1 MERGPEPGRGLGAPT
16 CLLSHL
22 PSPCHLWSET
32 ACCSEG
38 RGEVLGVG
46 HRGEG
51 PAGGKA
57 DGPTG
62 RKEESGRSRKTEGP
76 GCVEEG

>member
-22 PSPCHLWSET
+22 PSPPCHLWSET

-38 RGEVLGVG
+38 VGEGVG
-46 HRGEG
+46 HHGRDQPEG
-51 PAGGKA
+51 RLMALL
-57 DGPTG
+57 G
-62 RKEESGRSRKTEGP
+62 RKWKVAGPGRWRGR